1 MTSINKISKLLE
13 KATEL
18 QEKTFPKKKAEQR
31 LKDYMNDPDYAE
43 FQAIVDDAFI
53 ESQKLTASDCVL
65 KTIVFIN
72 KLAKKLSD
80 DENHKFTEQMKK
92 WYNKVGI

>member
-1 MTSINKISKLLE
+1 MTSMNKISKLLD

-18 QEKTFPKKKAEQR
+18 QEKTFSKKNPEQR
-31 LKDYMNDPDYAE
+31 LRDYMNDPDYAE

-53 ESQKLTASDCVL
+53 ETQKLTASDCVL

-72 KLAKKLSD
+72 KLARKLND
-80 DENHKFTEQMKK
+80 DECYEYHEQMKK
-92 WYNKVGI
+92 WFNKVGI

>member
-1 MTSINKISKLLE
+1 MTSINKISKLLD

-18 QEKTFPKKKAEQR
+18 QEKTFSKKNPEQR
-31 LKDYMNDPDYAE
+31 LKDYMNDPRYSE
-43 FQAIVDDAFI
+43 YQQIVDDAFI
-53 ESQKLTASDCVL
+53 ETQKLTASDCVL

-72 KLAKKLSD
+72 KLSKKLSD
-80 DENHKFTEQMKK
+80 EENQKFKERMKK

>member
-1 MTSINKISKLLE
+1 MTSINKISKLLD

-18 QEKTFPKKKAEQR
+18 QEKTFSKKNPEQR
-31 LKDYMNDPDYAE
+31 LRDYMNDPDYAE

-53 ESQKLTASDCVL
+53 ETQKLTASDCVL

-72 KLAKKLSD
+72 KLSKKLSD
-80 DENHKFTEQMKK
+80 DECYEYAQQMKK
-92 WYNKVGI
+92 WYNKGGI

>member
-1 MTSINKISKLLE
+1 MTSMNKISKLLD

-18 QEKTFPKKKAEQR
+18 QEKTFSKKNPEQR
-31 LKDYMNDPDYAE
+31 LRDYMNDPDYAE

-53 ESQKLTASDCVL
+53 EAQKLTASDCVL

-80 DENHKFTEQMKK
+80 DECYEYSEQMKK
-92 WYNKVGI
+92 WYNKGGI

>member
-1 MTSINKISKLLE
+1 MNKISKLLD

-18 QEKTFPKKKAEQR
+18 QEKTFSKKNPEQR
-31 LKDYMNDPDYAE
+31 LRDYMNDPDYAE

-53 ESQKLTASDCVL
+53 ETQKLTASDCVL

-72 KLAKKLSD
+72 KLARKLND
-80 DENHKFTEQMKK
+80 DECYEYSEQMKK
-92 WYNKVGI
+92 WYNKGGI

>member
-1 MTSINKISKLLE
+1 MSK
-13 KATEL
+13 
-18 QEKTFPKKKAEQR
+18 QNPEQR
-31 LKDYMNDPDYAE
+31 LRDYMNDPDYAE

-53 ESQKLTASDCVL
+53 ETQKLTASDCVL

-72 KLAKKLSD
+72 ELAKKLSD
-80 DENHKFTEQMKK
+80 EENHKFEERMKK

>member
-1 MTSINKISKLLE
+1 MTSINKISKLLD

-18 QEKTFPKKKAEQR
+18 QEKTFSKKNPEQR
-31 LKDYMNDPDYAE
+31 LRDYMNDPDYAE

-53 ESQKLTASDCVL
+53 ETQKLTASDCVL

-72 KLAKKLSD
+72 KLSKKLSD
-80 DENHKFTEQMKK
+80 DECYEYAQQMKK

>member
-1 MTSINKISKLLE
+1 MTSINKISKLLD

-18 QEKTFPKKKAEQR
+18 QEKTFSKKNPEQR
-31 LKDYMNDPDYAE
+31 LKDYMNDPRYSE
-43 FQAIVDDAFI
+43 YQQIVDEAFI
-53 ESQKLTASDCVL
+53 ETQKLTASDCVL

-72 KLAKKLSD
+72 ELAKKLSD
-80 DENHKFTEQMKK
+80 EENQKFAERMKK

>member
-1 MTSINKISKLLE
+1 MSK
-13 KATEL
+13 
-18 QEKTFPKKKAEQR
+18 QNPEQR

-72 KLAKKLSD
+72 ELAKKLND
-80 DENHKFTEQMKK
+80 DECYKYTQQMKK